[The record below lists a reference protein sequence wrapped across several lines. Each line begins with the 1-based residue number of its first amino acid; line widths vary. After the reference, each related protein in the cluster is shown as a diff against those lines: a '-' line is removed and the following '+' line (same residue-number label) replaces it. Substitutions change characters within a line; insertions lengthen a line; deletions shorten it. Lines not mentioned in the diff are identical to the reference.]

1 MKLFVFASSRK
12 IRAYYENLSTKN
24 ALLDEAMSVQ
34 DFLNK
39 ILLSPYRRA
48 SDYERLLLM
57 QKSCK
62 QSKNS
67 QKLHI
72 NENFFAFLKNH
83 EYLFSFFKELSLEKK
98 SILDLQNNDYYA
110 QYNEHLEILDEIL
123 KNYLL
128 GLKQNELYDEISL
141 SFNYELNTHF
151 LNSFDEIVFDLQG
164 FLSAFEKDILKQ
176 ISTVTKLVLC
186 FDTSVFNQDFLNE
199 LLMKLECSHISLKL
213 HHHYELALH
222 EKSIQ
227 KEEAFFGKNPKVELK
242 NFELASLQVAFV
254 YDKISSFLRAG
265 LKPKEIVVITPDESF
280 CELLKA
286 YDKLNM
292 LNFAKGNSLIQSFF
306 YKKLKALYDAAN
318 EESFV
323 YNENSL
329 YFEDEDT
336 KFDLHNSLLKYLEIK
351 CFKEFKQQFEKKEIW
366 QYFYDLIQHF
376 LKEEN
381 EELQSLIKQELLF
394 LKQLNKDHK
403 LTLKEL
409 FELFFMKIN
418 SLNLSSVGG
427 GEVTVM
433 GLLESRGLEF
443 KGVIIVDF
451 NDDLIPKRSVNELF
465 LNNEVRAR
473 AGLISYEKRENLQ
486 RFYYERLIKNAEK
499 VAISY
504 VENEEKI
511 PSRLLDEL
519 DIRQVLDRTYS
530 NKAYIKA
537 LSFDYEP
544 AKIDL
549 VPIKAPVLKHNIFKN
564 SLSFTRLKTFLE
576 QKRTYYYKYIL
587 ELKEARALS
596 LTSNA
601 FEKGTLIHELLE
613 QYYEAHARHFD
624 YEQFTHL
631 LDEKANC
638 ISRLDKEL
646 LKIQFKH
653 FAKYENE
660 HFKQGFCI
668 IELEKDIRANY
679 EFKGLS
685 IDINGKIDRIDESK
699 DMILIIDYKS
709 GKVPD
714 NSYQLAFYQ
723 ALFKATYKKDAKAVY
738 YDLSKTMSF
747 TEGEKTKSLEEL
759 ENELIN
765 LSKLNQPISFENKKT
780 NFCPYAALY
789 EKDLK

>member
-1 MKLFVFASSRK
+1 
-12 IRAYYENLSTKN
+12 
-24 ALLDEAMSVQ
+24 
-34 DFLNK
+34 
-39 ILLSPYRRA
+39 
-48 SDYERLLLM
+48 
-57 QKSCK
+57 
-62 QSKNS
+62 
-67 QKLHI
+67 
-72 NENFFAFLKNH
+72 
-83 EYLFSFFKELSLEKK
+83 
-98 SILDLQNNDYYA
+98 
-110 QYNEHLEILDEIL
+110 
-123 KNYLL
+123 
-128 GLKQNELYDEISL
+128 
-141 SFNYELNTHF
+141 
-151 LNSFDEIVFDLQG
+151 
-164 FLSAFEKDILKQ
+164 
-176 ISTVTKLVLC
+176 
-186 FDTSVFNQDFLNE
+186 
-199 LLMKLECSHISLKL
+199 
-213 HHHYELALH
+213 
-222 EKSIQ
+222 
-227 KEEAFFGKNPKVELK
+227 
-242 NFELASLQVAFV
+242 
-254 YDKISSFLRAG
+254 
-265 LKPKEIVVITPDESF
+265 
-280 CELLKA
+280 
-286 YDKLNM
+286 
-292 LNFAKGNSLIQSFF
+292 
-306 YKKLKALYDAAN
+306 
-318 EESFV
+318 
-323 YNENSL
+323 
-329 YFEDEDT
+329 
-336 KFDLHNSLLKYLEIK
+336 
-351 CFKEFKQQFEKKEIW
+351 
-366 QYFYDLIQHF
+366 F